1 MSDFPQEPTNSL
13 STPSIEI
20 PIKNQKKNGDNP
32 APIDPGLIAIAQ
44 LIKDGF
50 LQNQE
55 KEVEALKLELKSRF
69 HISILI
75 IAAILVIILSI
86 VYLTIIGKFDIST
99 FAFLLGTSVGSLL
112 TIMGKMFSSN
122 GQ

>member
-1 MSDFPQEPTNSL
+1 MAESSTEPN
-13 STPSIEI
+13 PSITVSLDQNPVPE
-20 PIKNQKKNGDNP
+20 QKKQQP
-32 APIDPGLIAIAQ
+32 APAQIDPGLIALAEIF
-44 LIKDGF
+44 KDGF
-50 LQNQE
+50 LKNQE
-55 KEVEALKLELKSRF
+55 KDIEAFKIEMKSRY

-75 IAAILVIILSI
+75 IVAILTIILSI
-86 VYLTIIGKFDIST
+86 VYLTVIGKFEIST

>member
-1 MSDFPQEPTNSL
+1 MPDFPQESTNSPATT
-13 STPSIEI
+13 SYEI
-20 PIKNQKKNGDNP
+20 PINNQKKNGDNP
-32 APIDPGLIAIAQ
+32 ASVDPGLISLAQ
-44 LIKDGF
+44 LIKDGI